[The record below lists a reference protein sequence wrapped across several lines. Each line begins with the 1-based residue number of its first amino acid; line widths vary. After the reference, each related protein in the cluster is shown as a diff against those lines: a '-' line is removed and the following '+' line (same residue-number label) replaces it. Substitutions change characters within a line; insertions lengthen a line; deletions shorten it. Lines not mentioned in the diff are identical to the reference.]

1 MALGTLSADDMVG
14 QDDLKLAV
22 ISFDG
27 DDAYP
32 TGGSAAFQTAVRALL
47 DRLAHEATD
56 VIEFF
61 IGGLHAFVHRFVA
74 HRLEANRRV
83 TREANH
89 VERRL
94 QSLDGVE
101 ILPVRRPVPWQTV
114 HDRIGCDVFN
124 GLH

>member
-47 DRLAHEATD
+47 DRNIVILGIMDYSDNGSYLCRYDRSSDKLKVYAMGSGSEVANATD
-56 VIEFF
+56 LSGTNFKLGIF
-61 IGGLHAFVHRFVA
+61 HK
-74 HRLEANRRV
+74 
-83 TREANH
+83 
-89 VERRL
+89 
-94 QSLDGVE
+94 
-101 ILPVRRPVPWQTV
+101 
-114 HDRIGCDVFN
+114 
-124 GLH
+124 